1 MPNLARFQSAVR
13 SQLLILAVSVFTLVT
28 SPVVGQ
34 SVTATQ
40 NRQQEARNVLDEGVQ
55 AFKNGQYDEAT
66 LDFQRAKQL
75 DAKLLNASLYLA
87 TTYASQYIPGARSE
101 ENTKRGQDAVEEFK
115 SVLILDPQNIPAID
129 GLGSILFQMAGN
141 PYDPDLFSE
150 AKSYYQKHID
160 LRPND
165 AEPYFWIG
173 VIDWTLSF
181 RANAQF
187 RAKYNLSIRGKQ
199 LEDNEPAPD
208 SLRQEYVHE
217 YGAIIDEGIE
227 CMEKAM
233 RLRPDYDDAMAYLNL
248 LYRRKAD
255 TVTTQAEREQLIQS
269 ADDLIDQVKNIKQK
283 RAEQPQ

>member
-1 MPNLARFQSAVR
+1 M
-13 SQLLILAVSVFTLVT
+13 
-28 SPVVGQ
+28 
-34 SVTATQ
+34 
-40 NRQQEARNVLDEGVQ
+40 
-55 AFKNGQYDEAT
+55 
-66 LDFQRAKQL
+66 
-75 DAKLLNASLYLA
+75 
-87 TTYASQYIPGARSE
+87 
-101 ENTKRGQDAVEEFK
+101 
-115 SVLILDPQNIPAID
+115 
-129 GLGSILFQMAGN
+129 LFQMAGN

-150 AKSYYQKHID
+150 SKSYYQKHID

-165 AEPYFWIG
+165 AEPYYWIG

-233 RLRPDYDDAMAYLNL
+233 TLQTDYDDALAYLNL

>member
-13 SQLLILAVSVFTLVT
+13 SQLLILAVSVFTFVT
-28 SPVVGQ
+28 SSVAGQ
-34 SVTATQ
+34 SVTASQ

-55 AFKNGQYDEAT
+55 AFKNGQYDQAT

-75 DAKLLNASLYLA
+75 DPKLLNASLYLA

-129 GLGSILFQMAGN
+129 GLGSMLFQMAGN

-150 AKSYYQKHID
+150 SKSYHQKHID
-160 LRPND
+160 LRPTD
-165 AEPYFWIG
+165 PEPYYLIG

-187 RAKYNLSIRGKQ
+187 RARYNLSIRGKQ
-199 LEDNEPAPD
+199 LEDDEPAPD

-227 CMEKAM
+227 SMKKAM
-233 RLRPDYDDAMAYLNL
+233 TLRPDYDDAMAYLNL

-255 TVTTQAEREQLIQS
+255 TVTTQAEREKLIQL
-269 ADDLIDQVKNIKQK
+269 ADDLVDEVKNIKQK
-283 RAEQPQ
+283 RTERPQ